1 MTSDG
6 VKYVVIFHIIQKLSE
21 TKECTHGH
29 NALTLFSLPLVYS
42 FTCNLTTLCQLQHM
56 LYND

>member
-29 NALTLFSLPLVYS
+29 NTLTLFSLLLVYS
-42 FTCNLTTLCQLQHM
+42 FTCNLTTVSTTAHVVQ
-56 LYND
+56 